1 MDEKMIK
8 PMKKIIY
15 ILCLLTVSVWSVNTT
30 LLAADDPFA
39 AEEKK
44 VESSGGKDIFDE
56 EAGEKFNGCF
66 TGKTDQGKA
75 IELLLKEDGEIYTGK
90 LFYNGRKYPVE
101 AELDGA
107 SLSGVAG
114 TEASPFA
121 FTFRRSSS
129 GYLLKLGEDTVRM
142 QEAAFPDLKEKWEG
156 AKVTL
161 QADSKSGDKYSG
173 RLEMRGERM
182 SFSGTVKDGV
192 LEGEISL
199 SDGKKRPFTLEPE
212 GKNLLFRTGTF
223 TDELET
229 MLKENFSITLANG
242 VTMDMIWIEPG
253 TFMMGSPVG
262 ELGRDDDE
270 TQHRVTLTKGYW
282 LGKYEVTQEQYKA
295 IMGNNPSK
303 FAGNNL
309 PVEQVSWDD
318 AMEFCRKLTDKL
330 GDTLPKGYKCSLPTE
345 AQWEYACRAGTTSSL
360 NSGKNVT
367 SAEKGEKGV
376 CDNLDE
382 VGWYWMNGGMKNWNG
397 GNNPSICTHPG
408 GMKKPNAW
416 GLYDMH
422 GNVCEWCL
430 DAPLVYTSSS
440 VTDPKGSSTGKS
452 RVFRGGSW
460 DLNPRYCRSA
470 LRFGHTPDYRYYHLG
485 FRLALVP
492 VQ

>member
-1 MDEKMIK
+1 MRCI
-8 PMKKIIY
+8 
-15 ILCLLTVSVWSVNTT
+15 ILCLLIAAGSLNTG
-30 LLAADDPFA
+30 LFAADDPFA
-39 AEEKK
+39 AGEKK

-56 EAGEKFNGCF
+56 EAVEKFNGRF
-66 TGKTDQGKA
+66 SGKTSLGKD
-75 IELLLKEDGEIYTGK
+75 IELFLKEDGEIYTGK

-114 TEASPFA
+114 TEESHFV

-129 GYLLKLGEDTVRM
+129 GYLLKLGDDTVRM

-173 RLEMRGERM
+173 RLEMRGEKM

-212 GKNLLFRTGTF
+212 GKNLLFKTGTF

-242 VTMDMIWIEPG
+242 ITMDMIWIEPG
-253 TFMMGSPVG
+253 TFTMGSPSS
-262 ELGRDDDE
+262 ELGRFNNE
-270 TQHRVTLTKGYW
+270 TQHEVTLTKGYW
-282 LGKYEVTQEQYKA
+282 LGKYEVTQEQYKT

-303 FAGNNL
+303 FVGNNL
-309 PVEQVSWDD
+309 PVEQVNWEE
-318 AMEFCRKLTDKL
+318 AMEFCRKLTDRL

-367 SAEKGEKGV
+367 TAEGGEKGV

-397 GNNPSICTHPG
+397 GNNPSTCTHPG
-408 GMKKPNAW
+408 GMKKPNNW

-422 GNVCEWCL
+422 GNVWEWCL
-430 DAPLVYTSSS
+430 DWYGDYPTSS
-440 VTDPKGSSTGKS
+440 VTDPKGADTGKT
-452 RVFRGGSW
+452 RVSRGGGWGSV
-460 DLNPRYCRSA
+460 PRFCRSA
-470 LRFGHTPDYRYYHLG
+470 GRDWSTPDRRLNDLG